1 MTAVPT
7 CSGGLPHDWLQY
19 GLAQRPSRKDEDRF
33 IATAHAPWGDYLA
46 AVLDGHNGR
55 RAAETCAARLV
66 QVVSEE
72 LARLEEQRGAAS
84 RVGDDSTDAS
94 SANWHPQV
102 CAPLGG
108 GGKNPQG
115 DLSALA
121 AAGPGPPRLAPALA
135 PQCGTPP
142 SRGARPECSTG
153 CYTPPGLSRLP
164 AGPP

>member
-7 CSGGLPHDWLQY
+7 CSGGVESDWLQF
-19 GLAQRPSRKDEDRF
+19 GVAQRPSRKDEDRF
-33 IATAHAPWGDYLA
+33 IATASAPWGDYLA

-84 RVGDDSTDAS
+84 RVGDEPTDAS

-102 CAPLGG
+102 CAPQTDG
-108 GGKNPQG
+108 
-115 DLSALA
+115 
-121 AAGPGPPRLAPALA
+121 R
-135 PQCGTPP
+135 GTP
-142 SRGARPECSTG
+142 ST
-153 CYTPPGLSRLP
+153 TLQP
-164 AGPP
+164 